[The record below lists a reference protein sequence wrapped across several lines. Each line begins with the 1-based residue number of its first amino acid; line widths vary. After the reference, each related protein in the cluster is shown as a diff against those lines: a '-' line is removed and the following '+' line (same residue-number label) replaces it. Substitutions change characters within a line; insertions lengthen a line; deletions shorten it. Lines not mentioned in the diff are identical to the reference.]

1 MKRILTNF
9 FKILKILERPLSIR
23 PPIFPKKMK
32 FYLDYSEDYYSQNKE
47 KYFNLFVSA
56 MIKSKSIRKSHKP
69 LAFITFA
76 LTLLH
81 LGTAIKHRQEK
92 KKQFS
97 IQQ

>member
-1 MKRILTNF
+1 MTSVQKINAVQTTNTYN
-9 FKILKILERPLSIR
+9 KILNPRNTGYAALGGMCLTT
-23 PPIFPKKMK
+23 
-32 FYLDYSEDYYSQNKE
+32 
-47 KYFNLFVSA
+47 VSA